1 MTIMPSKFKTLTH
14 AAVIAIALGA
24 AAVSA
29 APAVAQEA
37 PGAFSLQIPGGQG
50 AGAETFGA
58 PRHGGGNGGGWGG
71 NHGGGW
77 NTRCLTNREVR
88 QGIADYG
95 FRRVEVTRELRRDR
109 VEVIAQYGRWDY
121 SMRVDKCTGEVDRI
135 ERLRRSNGGGYNN
148 GNGFGFQFNFGS

>member
-1 MTIMPSKFKTLTH
+1 MTIMQSKFKTFTR

-29 APAVAQEA
+29 VPAMAQEA
-37 PGAFSLQIPGGQG
+37 PQAFSLQLPGGQG
-50 AGAETFGA
+50 GGAETFGA
-58 PRHGGGNGGGWGG
+58 QRHGGGGWGG

-77 NTRCLTNREVR
+77 AQRCLTNREVR
-88 QGIADYG
+88 RGLADYG

-109 VEVIAQYGRWDY
+109 VEVLAQYGSWDY
-121 SMRVDKCTGEVDRI
+121 AMRVDKCTGEVDRI
-135 ERLRRSNGGGYNN
+135 ERLRRGNTGGYNN

>member
-1 MTIMPSKFKTLTH
+1 MTIMQSKFKTFTR
-14 AAVIAIALGA
+14 AAVIAIALGT

-29 APAVAQEA
+29 APAMAQEA
-37 PGAFSLQIPGGQG
+37 PGAFSLQVPGGQG
-50 AGAETFGA
+50 GSAETFGA
-58 PRHGGGNGGGWGG
+58 PRHGGGSGGGWGA

-109 VEVIAQYGRWDY
+109 VEVLAQYGRWDY

-135 ERLRRSNGGGYNN
+135 ERLRRSNNGGYNN